1 MKGVTV
7 NILGTVY
14 DIKYVELKD
23 AEIDGDCDNTGH
35 LIRVRADNTNNVANM
50 EELQK
55 VTLRHELIHAYLF
68 ESGLGF
74 SWQHP
79 EQFGH
84 DETTVDWFAR
94 MSPKIFKTFQ
104 ELGLL

>member
-35 LIRVRADNTNNVANM
+35 LIRIRADNTNNVANM

-55 VTLRHELIHAYLF
+55 VTFVGFCMFLF
-68 ESGLGF
+68 L
-74 SWQHP
+74 HP
-79 EQFGH
+79 F
-84 DETTVDWFAR
+84 T
-94 MSPKIFKTFQ
+94 
-104 ELGLL
+104 L

>member
-1 MKGVTV
+1 MKGITV

-23 AEIDGDCDNTGH
+23 ADIDGDCDNTGH
-35 LIRVRADNTNNVANM
+35 LIRIRADNTNNVSSM

-55 VTLRHELIHAYLF
+55 EALRHELIHAYLF

-84 DETTVDWFAR
+84 DETTVGWFAK
-94 MSPKIFKTFQ
+94 MSPKIFLTFQ
-104 ELGLL
+104 ELNLL